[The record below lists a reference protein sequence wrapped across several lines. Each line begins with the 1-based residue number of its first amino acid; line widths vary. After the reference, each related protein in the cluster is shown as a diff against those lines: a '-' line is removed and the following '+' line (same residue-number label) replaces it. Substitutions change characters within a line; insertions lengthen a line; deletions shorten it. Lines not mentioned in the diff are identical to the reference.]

1 LGGGRLALVT
11 CSSPSS
17 GSNASLEG
25 TGVKVEAVVP
35 LFDFGRLFDGAGVE
49 AGTMDRGLGAAGELV
64 EGVFWK
70 KPKRV
75 FCPPEEEDFFNPG
88 VVAGVEVVF
97 RGILI
102 VRLVMDE
109 RQSTM

>member
-1 LGGGRLALVT
+1 MVT

-35 LFDFGRLFDGAGVE
+35 LFDFGRLLDGAGVE
-49 AGTMDRGLGAAGELV
+49 AGAMDRALGAAGELV

-70 KPKRV
+70 NPKRV
-75 FCPPEEEDFFNPG
+75 FCPPEEEDFFSPG
-88 VVAGVEVVF
+88 VDTGVEVVF

-102 VRLVMDE
+102 DRLVMDE
-109 RQSTM
+109 RQTTM